1 MSSDKTTG
9 TTEELRVRIPKA
21 VKKQQIFE
29 IIAEDE
35 DFRFGR
41 IKIERDRQRYTLAAP
56 VEDDE
61 DAIKSVKAFY
71 GVIPYFRK
79 AYFKDQ
85 NDATK
90 KVEKREVAIVRCDK
104 YVPELLYISYAGF
117 WNWKGFLAALE
128 KQDLHYSQVIVKF
141 TAEPGQSKDGQY
153 KFSKPKM
160 EIVRALTEDEWN
172 YIQELSS
179 VVRTRVRKYSDND
192 ALDAA
197 EDKFL
202 DEDDKPKQEPEAD
215 DDDAIAAKAA
225 SRTRTIVETDED
237 DEEEEKPAA
246 KSTRK
251 SSKAAETEK
260 PKGKSV
266 EDDDDDDE
274 PAPKSTRKSSKAAET
289 EKPKGKSVEDDED
302 DEEEPAAKGKGSFPE
317 LDEDDDED
325 LAPKRG
331 KAGKSVEDDEDED

>member
-1 MSSDKTTG
+1 MSEKTTSS
-9 TTEELRVRIPKA
+9 TEELGVRIPKPA
-21 VKKQQIFE
+21 KQQQIFG

-56 VEDDE
+56 TDEDE
-61 DAIKSVKAFY
+61 DAIKSVKSFY

-79 AYFKDQ
+79 AFFKDR
-85 NDATK
+85 NNEKADK
-90 KVEKREVAIVRCDK
+90 IEKREVAIVRCGK

-128 KQDLHYSQVIVKF
+128 KQDLHYSQVLVKF

-160 EIVRALTEDEWN
+160 EIVRALTEDEWS

-179 VVRTRVRKYSDND
+179 VVRTRVKKYSSTDE
-192 ALDAA
+192 LDAA

-202 DEDDKPKQEPEAD
+202 DEDDKPKPTPAEE

-225 SRTRTIVETDED
+225 KRTRTIVDN
-237 DEEEEKPAA
+237 DEEEEEPEETTAKPPKSKKAEEKPA
-246 KSTRK
+246 
-251 SSKAAETEK
+251 EK

-266 EDDDDDDE
+266 EEDDPE
-274 PAPKSTRKSSKAAET
+274 EEEEEAPPPPKSTKKKT
-289 EKPKGKSVEDDED
+289 EKPAEK
-302 DEEEPAAKGKGSFPE
+302 EEEPAAKGKGSFPD
-317 LDEDDDED
+317 LEDDEEEA
-325 LAPKRG
+325 LTSKR
-331 KAGKSVEDDEDED
+331 GKSVEEEEEEEE